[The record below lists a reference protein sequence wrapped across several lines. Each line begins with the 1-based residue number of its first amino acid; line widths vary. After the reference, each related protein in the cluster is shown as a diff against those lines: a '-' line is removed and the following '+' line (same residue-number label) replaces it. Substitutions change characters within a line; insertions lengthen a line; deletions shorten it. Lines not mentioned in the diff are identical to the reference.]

1 MIDIMTDG
9 TQTVTGESLQH
20 EEVLM
25 KLQLHDKIMEA
36 GYDADD
42 PQVMDD
48 FFGIA
53 HGTCVL
59 GEGDSWP
66 PVFDKVLR
74 MYREEYDSHLAAR
87 GR

>member
-1 MIDIMTDG
+1 MIDTDDI
-9 TQTVTGESLQH
+9 QAVTGEIIQ
-20 EEVLM
+20 EQEVRM

-74 MYREEYDSHLAAR
+74 MYREEHDSHLAVR

>member
-1 MIDIMTDG
+1 MNDTHEI
-9 TQTVTGESLQH
+9 QTVTGESLQ
-20 EEVLM
+20 EEEARM

-59 GEGDSWP
+59 GEGDAWP

-74 MYREEYDSHLAAR
+74 MYREEYDSHLAAI

>member
-1 MIDIMTDG
+1 MIDTDDI
-9 TQTVTGESLQH
+9 QAVSGEIIQ
-20 EEVLM
+20 EQEARM

-74 MYREEYDSHLAAR
+74 MYREEHDSHLAAI
-87 GR
+87 GH

>member
-1 MIDIMTDG
+1 MIDSTD
-9 TQTVTGESLQH
+9 TQTVTGESLQA
-20 EEVLM
+20 EEARM

-36 GYDADD
+36 GYADD

-59 GEGDSWP
+59 AEGNAWP

-74 MYREEYDSHLAAR
+74 MYREQHDSHLAVR